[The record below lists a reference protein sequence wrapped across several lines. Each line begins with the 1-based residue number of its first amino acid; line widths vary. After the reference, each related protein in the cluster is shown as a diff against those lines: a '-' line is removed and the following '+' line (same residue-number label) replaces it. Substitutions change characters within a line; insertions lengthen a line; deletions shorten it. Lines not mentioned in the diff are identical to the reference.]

1 MRTRDAVLLY
11 QEQQSSDTSTKIID
25 LDITDP
31 VSALGFEFEAQNGT
45 TNNQNNPLS
54 MCITGIELVDGSD
67 VLASLSFEQLQ
78 ALEFYKTG
86 KQPQIRID
94 ESGSD
99 YTVIGAMLLFG
110 RHLWD
115 KDYALDLSKF
125 KNPKLKITW
134 NLAAIRAV
142 SATTA
147 WATGTLKLSA
157 WAKVMEEMGGAPGQ
171 FLMAKEIESWTGG
184 TSGDKKCELPLD
196 YVYRMLMLRTYLAGN
211 DIDENISKLKLTAD
225 TDKFVAFE
233 RYVKQLDAEMAQRF
247 GNTVLWKRI
256 HATSG
261 DIVWVPQNKEP
272 QVTLHPIAADIIP
285 FYDWCWSGRFRMY
298 LEDYSSSAIST
309 DTEIHSI
316 IEGHALHATLPVPF
330 GIMDMPETW
339 FDPSG
344 YKRLDL
350 VCTEAA
356 AAANSIVAEQVRP
369 N

>member
-1 MRTRDAVLLY
+1 MKTRDAVLLY
-11 QEQQSSDTSTKIID
+11 QEQQSSDESSKSVN
-25 LDITDP
+25 LDIVDP

-45 TNNQNNPLS
+45 TNNQNNPLT
-54 MCITGIELVDGSD
+54 MCIEKLEIVDGAD
-67 VLASLSFEQLQ
+67 VLASLSFEQAQ
-78 ALEFYKTG
+78 ALQFYKTG

-99 YTVIGAMLLFG
+99 YTVIGCMILFG
-110 RHLWD
+110 RYLWD
-115 KDYALDLSKF
+115 REFALDLTKF
-125 KNPKLKITW
+125 KNPKLKLTW
-134 NLAAIRAV
+134 DLAAIRAV

-157 WAKVMEEMGGAPGQ
+157 WAKVMEDMTAPGR
-171 FLMAKEIESWTGG
+171 FLMAKEIESWTGA
-184 TSGDKKCELPLD
+184 TSGNKKHELPID

-211 DIDENISKLKLTAD
+211 DIDENISELKLSAD
-225 TDKFVAFE
+225 TDKFIAFE

-247 GNTVLWKRI
+247 GNCVLWKRI

-272 QVTLHPIAADIIP
+272 QVSLRPIAADVIP
-285 FYDWCWSGRFRMY
+285 FYDWAWSGRFRLY
-298 LEDYSSSAIST
+298 LEDYASAAIAT
-309 DTEIHSI
+309 DTEIHST
-316 IEGHALHATLPVPF
+316 IEGHALHATLPIPMGV
-330 GIMDMPETW
+330 MDEPDTW
-339 FDPSG
+339 FDPTP

-350 VCTEAA
+350 ISTEAA